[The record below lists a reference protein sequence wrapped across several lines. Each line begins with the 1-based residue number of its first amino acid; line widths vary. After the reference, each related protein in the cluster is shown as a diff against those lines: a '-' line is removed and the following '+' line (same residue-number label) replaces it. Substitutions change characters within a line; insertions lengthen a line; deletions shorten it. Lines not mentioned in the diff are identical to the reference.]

1 MSSIKSSDFQLLRS
15 QSPALP
21 QGGQQGQ
28 VLPVRWG
35 QIRRGKAQSRQI
47 GLGAEQGE
55 GGAGVSILRFCSGLE
70 QEGRLGPE
78 KSPRVHGTQPRG

>member
-55 GGAGVSILRFCSGLE
+55 GGAGVSILRFCSGLDI
-70 QEGRLGPE
+70 
-78 KSPRVHGTQPRG
+78 SPCYLS